1 MKSGST
7 KVMAPRYFF
16 EGNGSGWNRVRNG
29 LISYRSVVLFL
40 DYDGTIVPIQ
50 PRPELAKLKS
60 ETVDILQ
67 SILESPNFFVC
78 IVTGRSIENIRNLV
92 KIDDV
97 SFIGNHGFEIW
108 HKGKHWIHPAA
119 NKSRLSLRRV
129 ARELKKVTEHIDG
142 IAIENKVF
150 TVSIHFRNVARRYE
164 AHIKRAI
171 TRVVGLNDA
180 MFTTAAGKK
189 VYEIRPNIDW
199 DKGKGVM
206 KWLHMSR
213 LQKPLVIYV
222 GDDRT
227 DEDAFRAIGENGI
240 TISVGY
246 RRKSLAQYY
255 LRNDRGVLVFLE
267 KMKSLKVRTA
277 HNTDKARHPLVC

>member
-16 EGNGSGWNRVRNG
+16 EGNGGGWDRLRNG
-29 LISYRSVVLFL
+29 ISSASSVVLFI

-50 PRPELAKLKS
+50 PRPELAKLQS
-60 ETVDILQ
+60 ETVDLIQ
-67 SILESPNFFVC
+67 SILRKPNFFVC

-108 HKGKHWIHPAA
+108 RKGKHWIHPAA
-119 NKSRLSLRRV
+119 NKNRLPLTRV

-164 AHIKRAI
+164 AQIKRAI
-171 TRVVGLNDA
+171 TQVVGLNDT
-180 MFTTAAGKK
+180 MFTITAGKR
-189 VYEIRPNIDW
+189 VYEIRPDIGW

-206 KWLHMSR
+206 RWLHISR
-213 LQKPLVIYV
+213 LQKPLVIYI

-227 DEDAFRAIGENGI
+227 DEDAFRAIRDEGI

-267 KMKSLKVRTA
+267 KMKSLTVRTA
-277 HNTDKARHPLVC
+277 HNTANNDAPFVE

>member
-1 MKSGST
+1 MGPT
-7 KVMAPRYFF
+7 YLF
-16 EGNGSGWNRVRNG
+16 ERNGGGWDRVRNG

-50 PRPELAKLKS
+50 PRPELARLKS

-92 KIDDV
+92 NMNDV

-119 NKSRLSLRRV
+119 NKSRPPLRRV

-164 AHIKRAI
+164 AHIKRAL
-171 TRVVGLNDA
+171 TQVVGLNDT
-180 MFTTAAGKK
+180 MFTLTTGKK
-189 VYEIRPNIDW
+189 VCEIRPNIDW

-206 KWLHMSR
+206 RWLRMSR
-213 LQKPLVIYV
+213 LQKPLVIYI

-227 DEDAFRAIGENGI
+227 DEDAFRVIGDDGI

-255 LRNDRGVLVFLE
+255 LRNDRDVLVFLE
-267 KMKSLKVRTA
+267 KMKSLRVRTA
-277 HNTDKARHPLVC
+277 HNKQNTDAPSFENGL